1 MNNVETGTPSLGNA
15 VLVVTA
21 GGQVTVSGPQ
31 GNTIVQATLTPVADV
46 PYLYGSAG
54 ELQDPCYGLFTFRVT
69 TSGIQQDVFVTFM
82 DKSMLFAS
90 FSASVALGQMGTYD
104 YLYGVAL
111 K

>member
-1 MNNVETGTPSLGNA
+1 
-15 VLVVTA
+15 
-21 GGQVTVSGPQ
+21 
-31 GNTIVQATLTPVADV
+31 
-46 PYLYGSAG
+46 
-54 ELQDPCYGLFTFRVT
+54 
-69 TSGIQQDVFVTFM
+69 M